1 MGLARVHSA
10 VVVGVRAHLVEVEAH
25 LAPGLPGLTLVGLA
39 DTAVNE
45 SRDRVRAAVANS
57 GLKWPGTR
65 ITVGLSPA
73 GLPKRGPGLDLAVA
87 LAVLAADGQVPVDAL
102 GDAVALGEL
111 GLDGR
116 IRPVAGALAA
126 ALTAADAGM
135 TRVIT
140 GQVDARQA
148 ELVPALKVMGA
159 ARLGRIVAELRGEPF
174 DPEDAM
180 DFEPGSAVSIAG
192 PTSRPTAGSG
202 DGPAP
207 NLADVMGQ
215 APGKR
220 ALEVAAAGGH
230 HLALLGRAGV
240 GKTLLAERLVDLL
253 PDLGERES
261 LEVTAIHQVG
271 DTSGSRLITR
281 PPFQAPHH
289 TSTRVA
295 MVGGGSDSTPT
306 VGVVSLAHRGVLFL
320 DEAAEFEP
328 NVLDALREPIDA
340 GSLTVARAGFRMT
353 YPARFQLVMAA
364 NPCPC
369 GNALDTRGPACNCTP
384 AQRRRYLGRLSGPL
398 MDRIDVRAVLTRP
411 TLAELRSPVD
421 ARTTTEEVAA
431 RVVAARSRCRERL
444 GTPAVGSV
452 CEVPA
457 RVVEEEWQ
465 LTGRV
470 RSALDRACSRDSLR
484 GRGRILRLC
493 WTLADLAGRGA
504 PSLSDVEEAV
514 QLRSGGDHW
523 AVAS

>member
-1 MGLARVHSA
+1 MGLARVYSA

-87 LAVLAADGQVPVDAL
+87 LAVLAADGQVPVDSL

-126 ALTAADAGM
+126 ALTAADAGK

-140 GQVDARQA
+140 GRVDARQA
-148 ELVPALKVMGA
+148 ELVPDLRVMRA
-159 ARLGRIVAELRGEPF
+159 SRLIRIVAELRGEAF
-174 DPEDAM
+174 DPED
-180 DFEPGSAVSIAG
+180 DIDSEPGSSVPITG
-192 PTSRPTAGSG
+192 PIAGSG

-220 ALEVAAAGGH
+220 ALEVAATGGH

-253 PDLGERES
+253 PDLGGRES
-261 LEVTAIHQVG
+261 LEVTAIHQLG
-271 DTSGSRLITR
+271 NISGSHLITR

-328 NVLDALREPIDA
+328 NVLDALREPMDA
-340 GSLTVARAGFRMT
+340 GSLTVARAAFRMT

-421 ARTTTEEVAA
+421 ARTTSEEVAA
-431 RVVAARSRCRERL
+431 RVAAARALCRERL

-452 CEVPA
+452 CEVSA
-457 RVVEEEWQ
+457 RVVEEQWQ
-465 LTGRV
+465 LPSRV

-504 PSLSDVEEAV
+504 PSTSDVEEAV